1 MPCARIVSILL
12 DVHSDGAVTH
22 EVGGML
28 MLRCSLV
35 FHVCLALFLC
45 AGTVLSTNAVAAD
58 YHQYAFDNVKVT
70 AINDRTNAFAAEL
83 FPTLS
88 HYPDS
93 KKLLHNGAFAG
104 VVRTFLL
111 QMGKKLILVDGGWG
125 AGPHKGRTV
134 EILRSLGYAP
144 EQITDILV
152 THLDIDHVSGL
163 INNGKCAYPKATL
176 WITHSQYNA
185 WTQGEP
191 RNKASVAM
199 ARNVMSL
206 YKDAGKMCLY
216 HWGDAV
222 LPKISAMQA
231 DGHTPGHTVFCVQ
244 AGQKK
249 FYLLGDLLHAGDLQ
263 LAHPECSS
271 QYDAQPAR
279 AAAIRREILQ
289 RCAQEGS
296 IVAGAHFLPIGVV
309 RTAGTG
315 FAIDVKAVPAVR

>member
-1 MPCARIVSILL
+1 MKRERNQSAGVL
-12 DVHSDGAVTH
+12 
-22 EVGGML
+22 L
-28 MLRCSLV
+28 MLRHSYV
-35 FHVCLALFLC
+35 FFALFLL
-45 AGTVLSTNAVAAD
+45 AGTFLPTHAAGAD
-58 YHQYAFDNVKVT
+58 YHQYAFDNVTIT
-70 AINDRTNAFAAEL
+70 AMNDRMNSFAAKL
-83 FPTLS
+83 FPTLD

-93 KKLLHNGAFAG
+93 KEFLRNGGFPG

-125 AGPHKGRTV
+125 AGPQAGRT
-134 EILRSLGYAP
+134 ESILRSLGYAP

-163 INNGKCAYPKATL
+163 ITNGKPAYPKATL

-191 RNKASVAM
+191 RNKASVDM
-199 ARNVMSL
+199 ARSVMIV
-206 YKDAGKMCLY
+206 YKNAGKMCLY
-216 HWGDAV
+216 HWGDEV
-222 LPKISAMQA
+222 LPKISAIQA

-249 FYLLGDLLHAGDLQ
+249 CYLLGDLLHAGDLQ
-263 LAHPECSS
+263 LAHPECNS
-271 QYDAQPAR
+271 QYDLLPVR

-309 RTAGTG
+309 RAAGTG
-315 FAIDVKAVPAVR
+315 FVIDTKAVPAVR